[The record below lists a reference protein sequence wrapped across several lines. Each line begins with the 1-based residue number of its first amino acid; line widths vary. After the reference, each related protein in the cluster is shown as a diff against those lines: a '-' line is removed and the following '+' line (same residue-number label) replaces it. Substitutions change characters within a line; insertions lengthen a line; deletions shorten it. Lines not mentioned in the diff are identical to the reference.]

1 MVQKA
6 ANIRFHA
13 SALPVEPSCP
23 AGSCPVGMSRLFVS
37 SLLGGWKWGLQ
48 AAFFFLIAIAPHVAY
63 ASCGDYLQHRDQLIS
78 GSGGPSHDDSSE
90 SESSCRSG
98 QCRSRSNVP
107 MLPSEFLTK
116 WNRMRD
122 LLESTWFGK
131 EVVLSAD
138 PFGVFWKDGMF
149 PSSALLEV
157 PVPPPRGTVS

>member
-13 SALPVEPSCP
+13 SAHPVEPTFP
-23 AGSCPVGMSRLFVS
+23 AVVLRVAVS
-37 SLLGGWKWGLQ
+37 SLASGWKWGLQ
-48 AAFFFLIAIAPHVAY
+48 AAVFLLIAIAPHAVF
-63 ASCGDYLQHRDQLIS
+63 ASCGDYLQHRDFQHGDQLIF
-78 GSGGPSHDDSSE
+78 GSVGASHDDSSG

-107 MLPSEFLTK
+107 MLPNEFLTK

-122 LLESTWFGK
+122 LLESTWIGK
-131 EVVLSAD
+131 EVVLARD
-138 PFGVFWKDGMF
+138 PFGVFLRDGLL